1 LPCGRTVAFDSPAA
15 DVDWIEADGNY
26 MVLRD
31 GEVQHRLRASLTGL
45 TVELDPKQF
54 ASIAP

>member
-1 LPCGRTVAFDSPAA
+1 
-15 DVDWIEADGNY
+15 